1 VPRPPSPT
9 RRKIL
14 DLAERHLMR
23 RGYHAFS
30 YQHIADTL
38 EIKTAAVHYHFRTKP
53 QLVVATIARYGFRF
67 DQWAASVC
75 DLPPAEQLVEYLEIG
90 RLVVARKRVCALAML
105 TSQLEAVPAEVADI
119 TRETQ
124 ARILAF
130 YVHAL
135 DAARE
140 AGAIRFEGS
149 PHDMAVQ
156 TACAVTGAQ
165 QLAKAMGPQVYDQ
178 VCRQL
183 LANLGLP
190 ASSLSDAE
198 TTPAKQA
205 RWLAMTASPQLP
217 TLSHTR

>member
-1 VPRPPSPT
+1 
-9 RRKIL
+9 
-14 DLAERHLMR
+14 M
-23 RGYHAFS
+23 
-30 YQHIADTL
+30 
-38 EIKTAAVHYHFRTKP
+38 
-53 QLVVATIARYGFRF
+53 VATIARYGARF

-149 PHDMAVQ
+149 PQDMAVQ

-183 LANLGLP
+183 LANLGLLRP
-190 ASSLSDAE
+190 ACPTQRPPPPSRPAGCHDGVATAPDA
-198 TTPAKQA
+198 
-205 RWLAMTASPQLP
+205 
-217 TLSHTR
+217 LSHPLTRSPRDG